1 MVRFGKGYGRE
12 AQMNLVFNLD
22 GVICKEEDPLL
33 MAHASPLV
41 NVTEFMQWVS
51 KNHHITI
58 WCERENTL
66 EMKMMTE
73 QWLELNQIPYD
84 RLIFDRPKN
93 PVFVDETP
101 PNARYY
107 RAWGDN
113 QIVDMLF
120 EEWKEWIKKQEE

>member
-84 RLIFDRPKN
+84 RLIFDRPKT

-120 EEWKEWIKKQEE
+120 EEWKEWIHTQEE

>member
-73 QWLELNQIPYD
+73 QWLKLNQIPYD

-120 EEWKEWIKKQEE
+120 EEWKEWIHTQEE

>member
-1 MVRFGKGYGRE
+1 
-12 AQMNLVFNLD
+12 MNLVFNLD
-22 GVICKEEDPLL
+22 GVICKEEDPML
-33 MAHASPLV
+33 MKHAAPLV
-41 NVTEFMQWVS
+41 NVTEFMQWIS
-51 KNHHITI
+51 KEHHITI

-66 EMKMMTE
+66 EVKMMTE
-73 QWLELNQIPYD
+73 QWLEINQIPYD

-113 QIVDMLF
+113 QIIDMLF
-120 EEWKEWIKKQEE
+120 EEWKEWIHKQEE